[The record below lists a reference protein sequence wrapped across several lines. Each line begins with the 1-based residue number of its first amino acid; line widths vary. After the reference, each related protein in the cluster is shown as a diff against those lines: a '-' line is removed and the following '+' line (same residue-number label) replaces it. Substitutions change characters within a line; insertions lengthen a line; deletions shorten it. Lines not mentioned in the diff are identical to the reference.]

1 MFRTCRVN
9 KFLKC
14 GEIKSKAQMLDL
26 IRIRQI
32 TVVGDDKEKVL
43 VNSRCTCPDY
53 FKSRVCQH
61 LLACLIFKELYNP
74 DIEFKKQNK
83 RGRKAQ

>member
-1 MFRTCRVN
+1 MF
-9 KFLKC
+9 
-14 GEIKSKAQMLDL
+14 DL

-32 TVVGDDKEKVL
+32 TVGGDDKEKAL
-43 VNSRCTCPDY
+43 ENSRSTCPDY
-53 FKSRVCQH
+53 FKSRAFQY
-61 LLACLIFKELYNP
+61 LLACLILKELYNP